1 MKYKKMSFISGVVIF
16 FSFVIILVTILW
28 LADKRIF
35 FTSDYKIFVKFD
47 DVIGLRD
54 HSQVYMRGYR
64 VGWTKGVKFE
74 KDGVVV
80 RVDVKKKYRIPA
92 DSKFE
97 INTLNFMGE
106 KAITIKPGISDE
118 FLQAGDLVKGK
129 NKDIMIE
136 AKEILDTIKERIK
149 KKNFEDKI
157 AKVSR
162 SLDLLHNALVKIND
176 RIDKV
181 NVAEYN
187 RQIKKIGEA
196 GDNLTLF
203 IKDARKELNVTAEKG
218 RESIEKV
225 DKLVENLSN
234 LTKKLDEISDKLNNG
249 KGSAGKLL
257 NDEKYI
263 ENLNK
268 TIEELKN
275 LITDIKKNPK
285 KYVKL
290 SIF

>member
-106 KAITIKPGISDE
+106 KAITIKPGMSDK

-136 AKEILDTIKERIK
+136 AKEILNTIKERIK

-162 SLDLLHNALVKIND
+162 SLDLLHNALVKINE

-181 NVAEYN
+181 NVTEYN
-187 RQIKKIGEA
+187 KQIKKIGEA

-203 IKDARKELNVTAEKG
+203 LKDARKELNVTAEKG
-218 RESIEKV
+218 RESMKKV
-225 DKLVENLSN
+225 DKLVENLSS
-234 LTKKLDEISDKLNNG
+234 LTEKLDKISDKLNNG
-249 KGSAGKLL
+249 KGSAGKFL
-257 NDEKYI
+257 NDDKYI

-275 LITDIKKNPK
+275 LIADIKKNPK